1 MRDSAG
7 SLAMFTAMR
16 HARDTALFRRAAAKS
31 VTDPPPWGVI
41 PFLTLLRMGL
51 MTIAIVRERLKTLRR
66 TKLYDLFAAAP
77 LIAWYGFC
85 AAQVLPLVA
94 QQIELVKLFVQTD
107 PSVLPAALVLSTVA
121 HVATL
126 AFFAILVV
134 LFAVRHVAQRT
145 APGFYPRFAAVAGS
159 FLGVGFLLLP
169 LQELSYALYLG
180 SVLLIIGG
188 TGLAIYAAL
197 VLGRSIS
204 ILPEARR
211 LVTWGPYALVRHPLY
226 LGEIVA
232 IAGVALQYLSAWA
245 LLLLALVCAFQLQRM
260 KYEERVLFQVFPK
273 YGDYM
278 ARTARLM
285 PGVY

>member
-1 MRDSAG
+1 
-7 SLAMFTAMR
+7 
-16 HARDTALFRRAAAKS
+16 
-31 VTDPPPWGVI
+31 
-41 PFLTLLRMGL
+41 
-51 MTIAIVRERLKTLRR
+51 MTIAVVRERVQTFRQ

-85 AAQVLPLVA
+85 AAQMLPLVA
-94 QQIELVKLFVQTD
+94 QQIELIKLFVQTD
-107 PSVLPAALVLSTVA
+107 PSVLPAELVLSTVA

-126 AFFAILVV
+126 AFLAILVV
-134 LFAVRHVAQRT
+134 MFAVRHVPQRT
-145 APGFYPRFAAVAGS
+145 APGFYPRCAAVAGT
-159 FLGVGFLLLP
+159 FLSVGMVQLP
-169 LQELSYALYLG
+169 LQELSYALYLA
-180 SVLLIIGG
+180 SLLLIIGG

-211 LVTWGPYALVRHPLY
+211 LVTCGPYALVRHPLY

-232 IAGVALQYLSAWA
+232 LAGVAMQYLSAWA

-260 KYEERVLFQVFPK
+260 KYEEGVLFQAFLK

>member
-1 MRDSAG
+1 
-7 SLAMFTAMR
+7 
-16 HARDTALFRRAAAKS
+16 
-31 VTDPPPWGVI
+31 
-41 PFLTLLRMGL
+41 
-51 MTIAIVRERLKTLRR
+51 MTIAVVRERVQTFRQ

-85 AAQVLPLVA
+85 AAQMLPLVA
-94 QQIELVKLFVQTD
+94 QQIELIKLFVQTD
-107 PSVLPAALVLSTVA
+107 PSVLPAELVLSTVA

-126 AFFAILVV
+126 AFLAILVV
-134 LFAVRHVAQRT
+134 MFAVRHVPQRT
-145 APGFYPRFAAVAGS
+145 APGFYPRCAAVAGT
-159 FLGVGFLLLP
+159 FLSVGMVQLP
-169 LQELSYALYLG
+169 LQELSYALYLA
-180 SVLLIIGG
+180 SLLLIIGG

-211 LVTWGPYALVRHPLY
+211 LVICGPYALVRHPLY

-232 IAGVALQYLSAWA
+232 TAGMALQYLSVWA

-260 KYEERVLFQVFPK
+260 NYEQQLLLRVFPQYK
-273 YGDYM
+273 DYM
-278 ARTARLM
+278 ARTARLI